1 MLSPETR
8 VSSGM
13 PRFEPPAPEVRARPD
28 TKEREWPHS
37 QTATLFA
44 LLVFSAVIRLV
55 KLGVFPLV
63 EADEGLWTNS
73 TKNFLRF
80 GDWFMDGRTHLFLS
94 PVFHALTLP
103 VFALN
108 GASIVGARL
117 VSVAAGVMSV
127 WLIYRLIMHET
138 ARRDHALLAALVM
151 GVSHWA
157 VLTSRKAM
165 IEPVE
170 LCALLAAADFL
181 VRRGAW
187 QQVVGGCLLGVALL
201 TKLNA
206 AFMLPVAGLYL
217 LMSRPSSAR
226 AAASTWSLPRHVV
239 VAGLPLAIA
248 VAVAALVYWPLYA
261 THPVQFTSAF
271 RFELDG
277 VHFDA
282 LSHPIVRLGRFGVDP
297 LQEAKT
303 VIEMFR
309 DSPFVIV
316 LAVLGVLVGIV
327 ERPAGSRLFA
337 LWLGIGLPFFLG
349 QMLQPV
355 RYFYL
360 LMPAFAYF
368 ASLALIRLG
377 TVGEISVGAGRMTR
391 LTAAAAAT
399 FLTFELAYAGA
410 SAAANREHALPTV
423 VDWVTRETR
432 PTDAIMAAGYYATDL
447 PNRAYAHYRLARDTT
462 QLLESIR
469 KYDIRYVIV
478 DNIEWRADLRAVVA
492 EKYVKVAEW
501 PFGAAYRVAPAR

>member
-1 MLSPETR
+1 ML
-8 VSSGM
+8 M
-13 PRFEPPAPEVRARPD
+13 PATGTASRMPALEPPARADAARAESPAPRLAD
-28 TKEREWPHS
+28 NL
-37 QTATLFA
+37 AVALIA
-44 LLVFSAVIRLV
+44 LLFFSAVVRLV
-55 KLGVFPLV
+55 GLGIFPLV

-117 VSVAAGVMSV
+117 VSAAAGVASV
-127 WLIYRLIMHET
+127 WFTYRLVFHET
-138 ARRDHALLAALVM
+138 ERRDHALLAALVM
-151 GVSHWA
+151 GFSHWA

-165 IEPVE
+165 IEPLE
-170 LCALLAAADFL
+170 LCVLLAATDFL
-181 VRRGAW
+181 VRRRARAQVGA
-187 QQVVGGCLLGVALL
+187 GLLLAVALL

-217 LMSRPSSAR
+217 LARTSEAGAVRSAR
-226 AAASTWSLPRHVV
+226 LLARRTLVAAV
-239 VAGLPLAIA
+239 PLAIA
-248 VAVAALVYWPLYA
+248 VAVAALVYWSLYV

-277 VHFDA
+277 VHFEA
-282 LSHPIVRLGRFGVDP
+282 LSHPIVRFGRFGIDP

-327 ERPAGSRLFA
+327 DRPRGSRLFA
-337 LWLGIGLPFFLG
+337 LWLGVGLPFFLG

-377 TVGEISVGAGRMTR
+377 AARDARSGMAR

-399 FLTFELAYAGA
+399 LVIFELAYAGA
-410 SAAANREHALPTV
+410 SAAANRERALPTV
-423 VDWVTRETR
+423 VGWVTRTTR

-447 PNRAYAHYRLARDTT
+447 PNRAYAHYRLAPDTT
-462 QLLESIR
+462 QLFANIR

-478 DNIEWRADLRAVVA
+478 DNIEWRADLRAAVA
-492 EKYVKVAEW
+492 ERFVKVADW
-501 PFGAAYRVAPAR
+501 PFGAAYRVPATR